1 MVLYQVRV
9 DAAVGRVDAA
19 RGQLARLHRDL
30 GGWQPPRLLARWLR
44 VTEAE
49 VDLAAGDPAAALG
62 RVPLDRLE
70 DHDSPLV
77 PERLLRARALL
88 DLADPRGAEDVLAPL
103 RTAGLEPAVGGGDV
117 GAHRPGRRSPA
128 RGPPRRR
135 GPAPCPGRGRAGG
148 HPPAFRGLGPRSHLP
163 RLLTHAKALHPRTRR
178 FVEQLEA
185 ATGPVQARTDGAQP
199 VSLTD
204 RELSVLQYLPSMMT
218 YPEIADQLFVSV
230 NTVKSHLRHL
240 YAKLEVI
247 NRRQAVIR
255 ARELGLLDQ

>member
-1 MVLYQVRV
+1 MWVLTAL
-9 DAAVGRVDAA
+9 AADRLREDRRADEA
-19 RGQLARLHRDL
+19 LHRAL
-30 GGWQPPRLLARWLR
+30 VA
-44 VTEAE
+44 AE
-49 VDLAAGDPAAALG
+49 
-62 RVPLDRLE
+62 
-70 DHDSPLV
+70 
-77 PERLLRARALL
+77 PEGIR
-88 DLADPRGAEDVLAPL
+88 
-103 RTAGLEPAVGGGDV
+103 
-117 GAHRPGRRSPA
+117 RPFVAWGQE
-128 RGPPRRR
+128 
-135 GPAPCPGRGRAGG
+135 
-148 HPPAFRGLGPRSHLP
+148 HLP

-185 ATGPVQARTDGAQP
+185 AAPPPVQARTAGAQP

-255 ARELGLLDQ
+255 ARELGLLEP